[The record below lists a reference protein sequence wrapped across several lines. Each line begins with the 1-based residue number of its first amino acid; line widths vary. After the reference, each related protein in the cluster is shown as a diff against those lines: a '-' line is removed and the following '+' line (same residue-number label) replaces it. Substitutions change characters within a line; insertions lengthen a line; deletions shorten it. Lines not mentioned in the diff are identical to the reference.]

1 MKLLTNFTLNF
12 DKLSSYPTKAVSSFD
27 LNDYSVTIH
36 YSSLEFDKFIGFSLK
51 NFYTNQV
58 VDFRLY
64 DWKGLGFVIENKT
77 LFVYNQEDIRQ
88 LFSILAST
96 YNNISVAGYTL
107 SIYCTNTI
115 NAKVSS
121 KVKFVRV
128 NLCPAGNVAMNSACD
143 FGVAYHN
150 SIITMIEVCYDTI
163 LENFQYYYIET
174 PAKMYRLEFFDT
186 DDIKGLL
193 SKYGFVLRN
202 KVTNGDMVKSMG
214 LRQYP

>member
-12 DKLSSYPTKAVSSFD
+12 DKLPSYPTEAISFFD
-27 LNDYSVTIH
+27 LNDYSITIH

-77 LFVYNQEDIRQ
+77 LFVNNQEDIRK

-143 FGVAYHN
+143 FGVVLTKGYDEPKFKSFYTIVN
-150 SIITMIEVCYDTI
+150 TYYKQVGKLPETMFIYNYKNET
-163 LENFQYYYIET
+163 YYFINWDKSLLTYI
-174 PAKMYRLEFFDT
+174 AKMHFLE
-186 DDIKGLL
+186 K
-193 SKYGFVLRN
+193 
-202 KVTNGDMVKSMG
+202 
-214 LRQYP
+214 